1 MIPYI
6 CKLVKTC
13 LSYYPDGLA
22 STCVWWRMAS
32 TRTVDPGLV
41 THHHQARECLPA
53 KAKNQ
58 VSVRSESWRSWC
70 LMIYSCLNWSEF
82 NLDKSSVVWNG
93 WHVAQ
98 CICMFSSNG
107 FFLQK
112 LSTLKVI
119 DCVSHIAQ
127 SSQRNI
133 VLGSPFIWIS
143 MLSDTCHLTFCL
155 ENGLN
160 FQPHAC
166 DMNRVTTFGSI
177 QFFTSVISA
186 SVLVLSGMCR
196 KASLSIEELHPYLL

>member
-1 MIPYI
+1 M
-6 CKLVKTC
+6 CSMTHGLHTDSWSRT
-13 LSYYPDGLA
+13 SYTSP
-22 STCVWWRMAS
+22 SSSRMF
-32 TRTVDPGLV
+32 
-41 THHHQARECLPA
+41 AREG
-53 KAKNQ
+53 K
-58 VSVRSESWRSWC
+58 ESSLSKKWVLTL
-70 LMIYSCLNWSEF
+70 LMFDDYSCLNWPEF

-98 CICMFSSNG
+98 CICVFSYNG

-166 DMNRVTTFGSI
+166 DMNRVTTVCSI

-186 SVLVLSGMCR
+186 SVLVLSGMYR